1 MQNYLFRVGSVQ
13 YPQQSVKVSS
23 GKPGE
28 TLNPGELYNEIRKCN
43 GVLNNYA
50 HTSWLN
56 RTTLKVGPVQLK
68 YNDNSESQDTATTY
82 DTAGTNEEHGT
93 TNTIGQVKS
102 MFVAP
107 YNFEG
112 FAKTAAEST
121 KLFPAPV
128 EEAKPL
134 LVAAAA

>member
-1 MQNYLFRVGSVQ
+1 MHPKCYLSDVG
-13 YPQQSVKVSS
+13 
-23 GKPGE
+23 
-28 TLNPGELYNEIRKCN
+28 
-43 GVLNNYA
+43 
-50 HTSWLN
+50 
-56 RTTLKVGPVQLK
+56 LKH
-68 YNDNSESQDTATTY
+68 NDNSESQDTATTL